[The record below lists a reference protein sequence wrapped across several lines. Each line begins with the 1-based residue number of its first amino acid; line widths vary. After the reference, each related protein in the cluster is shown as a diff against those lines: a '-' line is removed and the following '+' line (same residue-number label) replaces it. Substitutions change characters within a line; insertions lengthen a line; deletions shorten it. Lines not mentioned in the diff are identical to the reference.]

1 MFKKKRAQ
9 VWVETVI
16 YTLIALTMIGL
27 VLSFVRPKLEEIQDK
42 AIIEQSLSMMEDINS
57 VILSLVQGGPGNKR
71 LIEITIKKGAL
82 NIDGNND
89 KIIFEME
96 SKYTYSQPGE
106 NIYSGSLIAHTE
118 KRGEFNIVTL
128 TGNYTEEYNI
138 TYKEKDELKSISK
151 ASTPYKIFMSNKGGD
166 KPVIDIEVI

>member
-57 VILSLVQGGPGNKR
+57 VILSLAQGGPGNKR
-71 LIEITIKKGAL
+71 LIEITIKKGVL
-82 NIDGNND
+82 NINGNND
-89 KIIFEME
+89 KIVFEIE

-106 NIYSGSLIAHTE
+106 DIYYGSLIAHTE
-118 KRGEFNIVTL
+118 KRGKFNTVTL
-128 TGNYTEEYNI
+128 TGNYSEEYNI
-138 TYKEKDELKSISK
+138 TYKEKDELKSINK
-151 ASTPYKIFMSNKGGD
+151 ASTPYKIFMSNKGGN
-166 KPVIDIEVI
+166 KTVIDVEVI